1 MKLRRKIASVLLAV
15 ALGVT
20 ALPVNAF
27 AQTLSTDSVTVEY
40 KASVAKPSYL
50 IKGTKGERKIKL
62 SCSTKGATI
71 YYTTNGKKPTTSS
84 KKYGGGILTVK
95 KDATIRAIAVKNG
108 SVSAVMTKKID
119 VSTLLGDVT
128 GNGTVDSADYTRFV
142 KYKNGE
148 TSYICKDNAD
158 MNGDGKIT
166 TKDITLLKSYLDGDD
181 KADFEED
188 DASST
193 IEKPEMT
200 VYKVY
205 GGKSVRLTCD
215 TKGATI
221 YYTTNGS
228 KPDKNDYR
236 YTGTKFV
243 VDKTCTVNAVAYKD
257 GEYGP
262 VRSRKITVDTCATPK
277 ADKDTGIEYLES
289 VKVSL
294 SCPTSSSRICYT
306 TDGSDPVRYG
316 KIYREP
322 IELTENTTLKFY
334 AESKG
339 YANSQVVTCNYRVKS
354 SNYTISGRVW
364 DDSMVSTPN
373 GVYQSG
379 EAGLNGITVMLLNT
393 ATNKYEQTV
402 TTTTINGVAGSYELT
417 KCKQGNKYK
426 VVFQFN
432 GQKYRAYE
440 TVVNGGNQAV
450 SAAFP
455 VITIKNGGA
464 YSQTGAVL
472 TNVNNY
478 NTAITNSFYNS
489 YATTNNVYTAATQ
502 NVNLALKSNVY
513 GDTQLSFGET
523 KVTSALT
530 GSTSSISANG
540 KVYSNDVL
548 NYTLVLSNKSD
559 NQTLNAGEIRLYIPH
574 NLDVLSIEG
583 YDTSAL
589 SVKPEGAHKSW
600 DVDTYLITCPK
611 VLLGE
616 ELKIEIIAKVL
627 PGIKSGSTAECYAEI
642 VSYSYSSSCYDK
654 NSIPGNF
661 SGTVKEKDEAV
672 TPRLYAY
679 ADTTASQTIAWE
691 KGNNYAAIP
700 VGTSRVLKFK
710 ITNGT
715 SLKDFN
721 VYISNKNIS
730 CVPTYTATST
740 GIDCMLVLTGE
751 AAGSSNIVVT
761 LSKDS
766 SKYIDVTM
774 SVA

>member
-1 MKLRRKIASVLLAV
+1 MNLRRKIAAVLLAV
-15 ALGVT
+15 TVGVT
-20 ALPVNAF
+20 ALPVNSF

-50 IKGTKGERKIKL
+50 IKGSKGVRKIKL

-119 VSTLLGDVT
+119 VSTILGDVT
-128 GNGTVDSADYTRFV
+128 GNGTVDNSDYTRFI

-166 TKDITLLKSYLDGDD
+166 TKDITLLKNYLDNDD
-181 KADFEED
+181 AADFEED
-188 DASST
+188 DTSST

-205 GGKSVRLTCD
+205 GGKSIKLTCD
-215 TKGATI
+215 TQGATI

-243 VDKTCTVNAVAYKD
+243 VDKNCTVSAVAYKD
-257 GEYGP
+257 GKYSS
-262 VRSRKITVDTCATPK
+262 VKSRTVTVDTCATPK
-277 ADKDTGIEYLES
+277 ADKDTGIEYQES
-289 VKVSL
+289 VKVAL
-294 SCPTSSSRICYT
+294 SCGTSSSRICYT

-316 KIYREP
+316 IIYKEP

-334 AESKG
+334 AECKG
-339 YANSQVVTCNYRVKS
+339 YANSQVVTCNYKVKS

-379 EAGLNGITVMLLNT
+379 EAGLNGITVMLLNVN
-393 ATNKYEQTV
+393 TNKYEQTV

-417 KCKQGNKYK
+417 KGKAGNKYK

-450 SAAFP
+450 SSAFP
-455 VITIKNGGA
+455 AITIKNGGA

-472 TNVNNY
+472 TTVNNY
-478 NTAITNSFYNS
+478 NTAITNTYYTS
-489 YATTNNVYTAATQ
+489 YATTNNAYTGAAQ

-513 GDTQLSFGET
+513 GDTQLSFVDT
-523 KVTSALT
+523 KVTSAST
-530 GSTSSISANG
+530 GKTSSISTNG
-540 KVYSNDVL
+540 KVYSNDIL

-559 NQTLNAGEIRLYIPH
+559 NQTLNAGEIRLYVPH
-574 NLDVLSIEG
+574 NLEIISIEG
-583 YDTSAL
+583 YDVASIT
-589 SVKPEGAHKSW
+589 VKPEGVHRNW
-600 DVDTYLITCPK
+600 DYDMYLITCPK

-616 ELKIEIIAKVL
+616 DLKIEILAKVL
-627 PGIKSGSTAECYAEI
+627 PNIKSGSMAECYAEI

-661 SGTVKEKDEAV
+661 TGSVKEKDEAAS
-672 TPRLYAY
+672 PRLYAY
-679 ADTTASQTIAWE
+679 TDATASQTIAWAS
-691 KGNNYAAIP
+691 GNNYAAIP

-715 SLKDFN
+715 TLSDFN

-740 GIDCMLVLTGE
+740 GIDCMLVLTGD
-751 AAGSSNIVVT
+751 AVGTSNIVVT

-774 SVA
+774 TVA